1 MKGKE
6 SAATRFQMGLPSRCV
21 LTEVSLRSRNFTHL
35 NVNGKDLVE
44 GVYIYIY
51 ALMFEIDLVSRVAS
65 RYSMFE
71 QNSSQFLFE
80 KEDMDRF
87 FVNI

>member
-1 MKGKE
+1 
-6 SAATRFQMGLPSRCV
+6 MGLPSRCV
-21 LTEVSLRSRNFTHL
+21 LTEVSLRSRNFTYL

-44 GVYIYIY
+44 CIIYIYIY
-51 ALMFEIDLVSRVAS
+51 ALMFEIDLVRHVAS

-71 QNSSQFLFE
+71 QNSNQFLFE

>member
-1 MKGKE
+1 
-6 SAATRFQMGLPSRCV
+6 
-21 LTEVSLRSRNFTHL
+21 
-35 NVNGKDLVE
+35 
-44 GVYIYIY
+44 
-51 ALMFEIDLVSRVAS
+51 MFEIDLVSRVAS